1 MSSDRLLRTV
11 LQCYQDVHD
20 PAKTEQIIGSTTHL
34 LTELTNPLNLG
45 LLTSHLLTAPA
56 IWFQPGGVR
65 TSTRII
71 SIYNTAAARIHNH
84 EVADIKR
91 NEPNRG
97 GGLRCE
103 EWTRAVVKGADDKS
117 RRWQHLLVLTGV
129 LMGMESNNR
138 QSLSRNLRNTLEE
151 AVVTA
156 ANLAL
161 ESRHEDGP
169 IAGASIVMALNFA
182 FPLLSDFHKSLIDS
196 NALLPLI
203 VWAVTAEEGFADGQF
218 LAAVN
223 AEIAQ
228 SPAHLLAWSP
238 KTPSFHLIQELD
250 RRPTLANMGPLAK
263 LAGFAIQQATD
274 SHAVIAAQD
283 GLLAFTSKI
292 LETWKINRLSDIDP
306 ALEANVLTQET
317 LTSTWPVLWNLLRK
331 LMFGTVAI
339 LQGIVSRSLL
349 DPLMLNDVAAPVIA
363 AKSLHILRNI
373 FFISSRNGNNAFQV
387 YNFTY
392 LTSIDSISRNS
403 AACYVFLQET
413 RPAEDASTST
423 TYLQRTLDLFYLNLS
438 EHLPLTLSTDACD
451 TLIIKPAIAYISH
464 EGPTTQ
470 SMVQLFESAHSAI
483 LSTISC
489 PQHSPLTI
497 QLTPFYIA
505 KLFDSFPQHIS
516 SRQFRV
522 AFKTVMQIVSPPFPI
537 AEMEPHLSETLLEM
551 LKSYIATASTG
562 LLPPTGDVAA
572 RAAMEESPEER
583 LSQQSSLTLALVDS
597 LPYLPLP
604 LVDEWF
610 TITAEAMNEIEDPTL
625 REPVKQRFL
634 EILVSGELDV
644 ERAAIG
650 VAWWGTK
657 GGRQLILSGRA
668 EPAMMSGAI
677 PGPDRTSRLPIGEL
691 VTPLWKARGVMCFSQ
706 THGGSEHD
714 DTGWATWE
722 QDKPKQKSRCRD
734 RANWCRQSL
743 GLADL
748 WECYTW
754 LPRYTT
760 ASWACQQQVSARSTE
775 GSGTQ
780 LGGAPKDEIRPSM
793 VRRCYDDGSAESTST
808 ARSW

>member
-11 LQCYQDVHD
+11 LQHYQDVHD
-20 PAKTEQIIGSTTHL
+20 AAKTEQIIGSTTHL

-56 IWFQPGGVR
+56 IWFQPGGLR

-71 SIYNTAAARIHNH
+71 SIYNTAAARIHNY
-84 EVADIKR
+84 EIAKTKR
-91 NEPNRG
+91 NEPHEG

-103 EWTRAVVKGADDKS
+103 EWTRAVVKGADDRS

-138 QSLSRNLRNTLEE
+138 QSLSRSLRNTLEE
-151 AVVTA
+151 AVVMA

-161 ESRHEDGP
+161 DTREEDGP
-169 IAGASIVMALNFA
+169 VAGASVVMALNFA
-182 FPLLSDFHKSLIDS
+182 FPLLSDFHKSLINS
-196 NALLPLI
+196 NAMLPLI
-203 VWAVTAEEGFADGQF
+203 VWAVTAEEGFADGEF
-218 LAAVN
+218 LIPIST
-223 AEIAQ
+223 EIVE

-238 KTPSFHLIQELD
+238 TTPSFRHIQELD

-263 LAGFAIQQATD
+263 LAGFAIQHATD
-274 SHAVIAAQD
+274 TAAVLAAQD
-283 GLLAFTSKI
+283 GLLAFTSKV
-292 LETWKINRLSDIDP
+292 LKTWQTNRLSDIDP
-306 ALEANVLTQET
+306 ALEGNVLTQET
-317 LTSTWPVLWNLLRK
+317 LTSTWSVLWNLMRK

-339 LQGIVSRSLL
+339 LQAIVSRSLL

-363 AKSLHILRNI
+363 TKSLHILRNI

-392 LTSIDSISRNS
+392 LTSIDSISRS
-403 AACYVFLQET
+403 APACYMFLQET
-413 RPAEDASTST
+413 RPEENASTET

-451 TLIIKPAIAYISH
+451 ALIIKPAIAYISH

-497 QLTPFYIA
+497 ELTPFYIA
-505 KLFDSFPQHIS
+505 KLFDSFPRHIS

-537 AEMEPHLSETLLEM
+537 ADMEPHLSETLLEM
-551 LKSYIATASTG
+551 LRSFITTASISP
-562 LLPPTGDVAA
+562 LPPTADVVS
-572 RAAMEESPEER
+572 RAAMEESQEEA
-583 LSQQSSLTLALVDS
+583 LSQQSSLVLALVDS

-604 LVDEWF
+604 LVEEWF
-610 TITAEAMNEIEDPTL
+610 TVTAQAMNEISDPTL

-650 VAWWGTK
+650 VAWWGTQ
-657 GGRQLILSGRA
+657 GGRELILAGKT
-668 EPAMMSGAI
+668 EPAMMSGALA
-677 PGPDRTSRLPIGEL
+677 GPE
-691 VTPLWKARGVMCFSQ
+691 
-706 THGGSEHD
+706 
-714 DTGWATWE
+714 
-722 QDKPKQKSRCRD
+722 
-734 RANWCRQSL
+734 
-743 GLADL
+743 
-748 WECYTW
+748 
-754 LPRYTT
+754 
-760 ASWACQQQVSARSTE
+760 RS
-775 GSGTQ
+775 SK
-780 LGGAPKDEIRPSM
+780 L
-793 VRRCYDDGSAESTST
+793 
-808 ARSW
+808 